1 MNMVENNVNTVA
13 VFSDDNRHRTLLR
26 KTWSEDESLKKG
38 AILMIFPASN
48 SIAVL
53 DTTTMIVQNALANAG
68 FKSVDILNIY
78 SKIDGKP
85 GQDSGGGNIAEN
97 DEQIRQT
104 ASEVDSLIIAWG
116 TGGEGN
122 SKVRTRQ
129 MQVLKIL
136 EPYKEKLMTTVD
148 WRNKTAMHP
157 LTPSLR
163 KSFGITK
170 FDFPD
175 IHAATEE
182 KESGEDSDTET
193 AEADD
198 EKNIL
203 PERGQGRRGK
213 YQKKGNAGSQEGD
226 NSQ

>member
-1 MNMVENNVNTVA
+1 MNTVENNIKTVA

-26 KTWSEDESLKKG
+26 KTWSEDENMKKA

-48 SIAVL
+48 NIAVL
-53 DTTTMIVQNALANAG
+53 DTTTMIVQNALANGG
-68 FKSVDILNIY
+68 FGSVDILNIY

-85 GQDSGGGNIAEN
+85 GQDSSGGNITEN

-104 ASEVDSLIIAWG
+104 ATEVDSLIIAWG

-122 SKVRTRQ
+122 SKIRARQ
-129 MQVLKIL
+129 MAVLKIL
-136 EPYKEKLMTTVD
+136 EPFKSKLMTTVD
-148 WRNKTAMHP
+148 GRNKTSMHP

-163 KSFGITK
+163 KSFGVTK

-182 KESGEDSDTET
+182 KEAGEDGDTEIT
-193 AEADD
+193 EDG
-198 EKNIL
+198 KNIL

-213 YQKKGNAGSQEGD
+213 YQKKNAVDTHKEAGSQ
-226 NSQ
+226 